1 MFVSFQAELND
12 FLERKERGQL
22 AVQKSSFLNDS
33 LLQQVKRPAAGPSG
47 GLGPNSRLDP
57 GGEVEAQRP
66 R

>member
-47 GLGPNSRLDP
+47 GLGPGGAGSRRP
-57 GGEVEAQRP
+57 GPTVT
-66 R
+66 